1 MLGCLAE
8 ASCLLRIIMFL
19 RIGYGLGNLFIDIR
33 GETSACAQ
41 DGPPPPPRRSQNG
54 QGCPSYAQLIY
65 PMLKRRI
72 IHVPTRYRLL
82 FLNFEYTFVF
92 MKENLE
98 LKSHYVLSLIRML
111 QGQHVLVSSQN

>member
-8 ASCLLRIIMFL
+8 ASCLLRIVIFL
-19 RIGYGLGNLFIDIR
+19 GIAYGLRNLFNGIR

-41 DGPPPPPRRSQNG
+41 DGPPDVPKT
-54 QGCPSYAQLIY
+54 SYAQLIY
-65 PMLKRRI
+65 PMLKHRI
-72 IHVPTRYRLL
+72 IHVPTRCTLL
-82 FLNFEYTFVF
+82 VLHFQYTFVF

-98 LKSHYVLSLIRML
+98 LKSHYVLCLLRML